1 MKIKKQIAILTLAAT
16 MSLFADGMSTVS
28 SLVEELNNT
37 TDVKERSVLL
47 KKLDI
52 EIAVMDKKD
61 VPKAKA
67 FIQST
72 LKK

>member
-16 MSLFADGMSTVS
+16 MSLFADGISNVS
-28 SLVEELNNT
+28 ALVEQINNT
-37 TDVKERSVLL
+37 SDVKEKSSLM

-52 EIAVMDKKD
+52 EIAVMDKEN

-67 FIQST
+67 YIQST